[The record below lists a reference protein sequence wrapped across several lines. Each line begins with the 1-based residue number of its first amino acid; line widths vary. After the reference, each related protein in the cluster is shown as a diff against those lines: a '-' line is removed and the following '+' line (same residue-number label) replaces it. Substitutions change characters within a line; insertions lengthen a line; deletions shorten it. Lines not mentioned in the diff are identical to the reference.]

1 MALVTDKEAPA
12 DVPSTDTYKQP
23 VQGALIDAAFVKFA
37 GTSGGEL
44 EDPPTLDEVRTY
56 VVQSKCKKI
65 ETTLRADHEE
75 RLTVTMEILS
85 CFEQGKVPIVDE
97 PQPSL
102 FEDPN
107 PGDTEGESGI
117 DLSGVDRPAFSDDD
131 QDEGEADD
139 EDTDE

>member
-1 MALVTDKEAPA
+1 MALVTATEAPE
-12 DVPSTDTYKQP
+12 DVPSTDSTKP
-23 VQGALIDAAFVKFA
+23 VQGALIEAAFVKFA
-37 GTSGGEL
+37 GSSADVL
-44 EDPPTLDEVRTY
+44 EDPPGLDEARTY
-56 VVQSKCKKI
+56 IVQAKCKKV

-85 CFEQGKVPIVDE
+85 CYEKGKVPIVDE

-117 DLSGVDRPAFSDDD
+117 DLSGVDRPPFSDGDGYGDD
-131 QDEGEADD
+131 ADADD
-139 EDTDE
+139 